1 MEKRWGG
8 AGSSGSRENHGRD
21 ISYEKKNLFSIKG
34 NGGGREIVKC
44 LQLLTPGRA
53 ALVCGAVL
61 PLSAAET
68 KSD

>member
-34 NGGGREIVKC
+34 NGGGGEIVKC
-44 LQLLTPGRA
+44 LQLLTE
-53 ALVCGAVL
+53 LL
-61 PLSAAET
+61 
-68 KSD
+68 

>member
-1 MEKRWGG
+1 LEKRWGG

-34 NGGGREIVKC
+34 NGGGGRDCKMP
-44 LQLLTPGRA
+44 TTADRA